1 MSPLQQAFKLPIS
14 TEREKEAVL
23 VILQVAK
30 WIGLMFRDDFPVIY
44 YNNMKIIY
52 VVLLYLAAASI
63 DRYPFYASQ

>member
-44 YNNMKIIY
+44 YNNIKIIY
-52 VVLLYLAAASI
+52 VVLL
-63 DRYPFYASQ
+63 